1 MGCLQGE
8 RIEGQD
14 HARNV
19 RFSII
24 VTMNRRNEN
33 EIPIETEVVPSRI
46 EASERFVKAKPE
58 NYNIKSMIRIREL

>member
-14 HARNV
+14 HEKNV
-19 RFSII
+19 RFPIV
-24 VTMNRRNEN
+24 VTMNRRDEN

-46 EASERFVKAKPE
+46 EASEGVVKAKPE